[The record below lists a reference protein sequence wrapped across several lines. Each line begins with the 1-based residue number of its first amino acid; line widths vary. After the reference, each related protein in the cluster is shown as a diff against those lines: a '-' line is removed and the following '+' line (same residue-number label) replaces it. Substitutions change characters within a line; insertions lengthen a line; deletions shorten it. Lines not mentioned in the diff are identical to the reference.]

1 LFIFIKKNMEKKL
14 INLESKLTK
23 WISNFI
29 LINRSKI
36 YIFLPFCALIFI
48 FSRMPFLNLIL
59 NDEINY
65 TLILLAIILLFK
77 ISARTLSFLF
87 ILLLF
92 SIMFITLLS
101 TSLLVEKLSSAAFI
115 TFALMTIKL
124 LFEYEE

>member
-1 LFIFIKKNMEKKL
+1 MEKKL